1 MLAAR
6 LYLVLVSE
14 REAPEV
20 IMSTVMLR
28 LDREQSNG
36 SEE

>member
-20 IMSTVMLR
+20 TMSTVILG
-28 LDREQSNG
+28 LDREESN
-36 SEE
+36 